1 MTKSRVYLLDSN
13 VLIALATP
21 EHSLNL
27 RAAMWFSQGHR
38 FATCPISQGALFR
51 FHIRAGVSATAESA
65 RLLLE
70 QISALPRHEFWPD
83 DASYLDL
90 PTRGINGHRQVTD
103 AYLALLAAK
112 HGGVLATMDRALAA
126 TQQSVLLLDEAS

>member
-1 MTKSRVYLLDSN
+1 MTRSRVCHLDSN
-13 VLIALATP
+13 MLIGLATP
-21 EHSLNL
+21 
-27 RAAMWFSQGHR
+27 
-38 FATCPISQGALFR
+38 
-51 FHIRAGVSATAESA
+51 
-65 RLLLE
+65 
-70 QISALPRHEFWPD
+70 EFWPD

-126 TQQSVLLLDEAS
+126 TQQGVLLLDEAS

>member
-1 MTKSRVYLLDSN
+1 MRTTLDIPDDANYL
-13 VLIALATP
+13 AK
-21 EHSLNL
+21 
-27 RAAMWFSQGHR
+27 
-38 FATCPISQGALFR
+38 
-51 FHIRAGVSATAESA
+51 ATAQDQQLSFGRVVGGMILKRVPGA
-65 RLLLE
+65 KGSPLRM
-70 QISALPRHEFWPD
+70 SDWPD

-126 TQQSVLLLDEAS
+126 TQQGVLLLDEAS